1 MPKATKTYAV
11 VATAVLS
18 TLSIVFEIIPSF
30 RIAWG
35 MKIDFVGVVWVLA
48 YFLYGL
54 REALG
59 VSFITTLFI
68 LGYSPT
74 SFVGAT
80 MKFIATLPM
89 FLVPAGLM
97 HSGFFSRKAARSFDR
112 IPVVVMMCV
121 LATSVRLI
129 VTSVV
134 NLYWAIPLF
143 WGTTPDGVLE
153 VFGGVLPFVIFVA
166 SMNLLQGIV
175 DVAIPWLL
183 AYKFR
188 LAEYI
193 GTW

>member
-1 MPKATKTYAV
+1 MPKDTKTYAV
-11 VATAVLS
+11 VTTAVLS
-18 TLSIVFEIIPSF
+18 TLSIIFEVIPSF
-30 RIAWG
+30 RIPWG

-54 REALG
+54 KEALG
-59 VSFITTLFI
+59 VSVITTLFI

-74 SFVGAT
+74 TFVGAT

-89 FLVPAGLM
+89 FLIPAGLM
-97 HSGFFSRKAARSFDR
+97 HYPFFSEKMSRSFNR
-112 IPVVVMMCV
+112 LPVMVMMCV

-143 WGTTPDGVLE
+143 WGITSDAVLE
-153 VFGGVLPFVIFVA
+153 VFGGVVPFVVFVA
-166 SMNLLQGIV
+166 SMNLLQSIV
-175 DVAIPWLL
+175 DVVVPWIL
-183 AYKFR
+183 AYKFK
-188 LAEYI
+188 LAEYL

>member
-1 MPKATKTYAV
+1 LPKATKTYVV
-11 VATAVLS
+11 VATALLS
-18 TLSIVFEIIPSF
+18 TLSIIFEIVPSF
-30 RIAWG
+30 RITWG

-54 REALG
+54 KEALG

-74 SFVGAT
+74 TFVGAT

-97 HSGFFSRKAARSFDR
+97 HSHFFSEKASRSFDR
-112 IPVVVMMCV
+112 MPVVVLMCV

-129 VTSVV
+129 VTSIV

-143 WGTTPDGVLE
+143 WGTTPDAVLE

-166 SMNLLQGIV
+166 SMNLLQSIV

>member
-1 MPKATKTYAV
+1 MPKDTKTYAV
-11 VATAVLS
+11 VTTAVLS
-18 TLSIVFEIIPSF
+18 TLSIIFEVIPSF
-30 RIAWG
+30 RIPWG

-54 REALG
+54 KEALG
-59 VSFITTLFI
+59 VSVITTLFI

-74 SFVGAT
+74 TFVGAT

-89 FLVPAGLM
+89 FLIPVGLM
-97 HSGFFSRKAARSFDR
+97 HSPFFSEKTSRSFNR
-112 IPVVVMMCV
+112 LPVMVMMCV

-143 WGTTPDGVLE
+143 WGITSDAVLE
-153 VFGGVLPFVIFVA
+153 VFGGVVPFVVFVA
-166 SMNLLQGIV
+166 SMNLLQSIV
-175 DVAIPWLL
+175 DVVVPWIL
-183 AYKFR
+183 AYKFK
-188 LAEYI
+188 LAEYL

>member
-1 MPKATKTYAV
+1 MPKATKTYLV
-11 VATAVLS
+11 VTTAILS
-18 TLSIVFEIIPSF
+18 TLSIIFEIIPSL
-30 RIAWG
+30 RVPWG

-54 REALG
+54 KEALS
-59 VSFITTLFI
+59 VSVITTLFI
-68 LGYSPT
+68 LSYD
-74 SFVGAT
+74 FVGAI

-89 FLVPAGLM
+89 FLVPAGLI
-97 HSGFFSRKAARSFDR
+97 HSPFFFEKTSRSFNKLR
-112 IPVVVMMCV
+112 VMVMMCL

-143 WGTTPDGVLE
+143 WGITSDAVLE
-153 VFGGVLPFVIFVA
+153 VFGGVVPFVIFVA
-166 SMNLLQGIV
+166 SMNLLQSIV
-175 DVAIPWLL
+175 DMVVPWLL

-188 LAEYI
+188 LAEYL